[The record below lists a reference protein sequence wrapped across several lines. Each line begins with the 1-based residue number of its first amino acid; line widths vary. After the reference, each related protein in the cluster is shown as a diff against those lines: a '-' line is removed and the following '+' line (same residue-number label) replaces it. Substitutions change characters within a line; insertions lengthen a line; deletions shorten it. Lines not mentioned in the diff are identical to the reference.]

1 MKLLS
6 TAKAFGLV
14 AIMASTLSAGVLD
27 DFTGDPITGEL
38 NGKAS
43 DGKGQW
49 GPENSATGA
58 TAEVLFDVDGTKF
71 GVAPITD
78 DATCPREGYDE
89 DGSGDISGAETG
101 CYWGWAMEEAYDA
114 NGLTATLKIS
124 NVVAVAEAWNY
135 ADAGFIYAFN
145 VSGTTGETLRDKAP
159 AAGFSGDESFVLT
172 ATIPFGETMRVRAFP
187 DDYIDGSGL
196 PYTEISGTGQSKD
209 YAFSFD
215 QFKAQ
220 WSGAPEVEPTKV
232 DAFAVV
238 WTAGGSSE
246 GAEVP
251 ASGEWDVTL
260 SSLSCTGSASICAG
274 GGTALVNPG
283 LSSLDLVVTQEA
295 LVLSGVAAQ
304 TQVEIFNLSGELVA
318 SESISNNASVSIADL
333 NNGAYV
339 ARITEQ
345 GQEAQATRFLVRD

>member
-1 MKLLS
+1 MRLLS

-27 DFTGDPITGEL
+27 NFTGDPITGEK

-71 GVAPITD
+71 GVDPILD
-78 DATCPREGYDE
+78 DTTCPREGYDE

-101 CYWGWAMEEAYDA
+101 CYWGWAMEEAYSA
-114 NGLTATLKIS
+114 EGLTATLRIS
-124 NVVAVAEAWNY
+124 NVSAVDEAWNY
-135 ADAGFIYAFN
+135 ADAGFIYGFD
-145 VSGTTGETLRDKAP
+145 VSGTEGATLRDKAP
-159 AAGFSGDESFVLT
+159 AAGFTGDESFTLT

-187 DDYIDGSGL
+187 DDYVDGSGL
-196 PYTEISGTGQSKD
+196 PYTEISGDGTSKA
-209 YAFSFD
+209 YTFSFD

-220 WSGAPEVEPTKV
+220 WSGAPEVEPEKV
-232 DAFAVV
+232 DAFAIV
-238 WTAGGSSE
+238 WTAGGSALGS
-246 GAEVP
+246 EVP
-251 ASGEWDVTL
+251 VSGEWAVTL
-260 SSLSCTGSASICAG
+260 SELSCTGSASICAG
-274 GGTALVNPG
+274 GSSALVNPG

-304 TQVEIFNLSGELVA
+304 TEVEIFNLSGELVS
-318 SESISNNASVSIADL
+318 SEVVSNNALVSIVDL

-345 GQEAQATRFLVRD
+345 GQQAQTTRFLVRD